1 MYSNNEYVQQEV
13 ILNEFVKCTMTYMQ
27 RLKNY
32 FLPRDVTRISRR
44 GVFQIGSNEN
54 GWSKILTLG
63 MYKTLAFMLRKEKT
77 PWLPL
82 SERVYH
88 FLEIYVSVVI
98 PVLLMFINASP
109 DSRSLDMVNL
119 RYVFNLLSVL
129 NERSHS
135 ADVIGNVHKM
145 RIKVW
150 MLGKNS
156 RSHAASVRSALVG
169 RSTSSVLHH
178 FLFHGRSSTST
189 TWGEGRSFS

>member
-1 MYSNNEYVQQEV
+1 M
-13 ILNEFVKCTMTYMQ
+13 
-27 RLKNY
+27 
-32 FLPRDVTRISRR
+32 
-44 GVFQIGSNEN
+44 FQIGSNEN

-63 MYKTLAFMLRKEKT
+63 TYKTLAFTLRKEKT
-77 PWLPL
+77 FWLPL

-98 PVLLMFINASP
+98 PVLLMFINTRP

-156 RSHAASVRSALVG
+156 RSHAASV
-169 RSTSSVLHH
+169 
-178 FLFHGRSSTST
+178 
-189 TWGEGRSFS
+189 